1 MSILAFFLRKNITD
15 NCYEHDRAEIEKALH
30 EIGFTFNPHESKSLV
45 WWSVFDGSYYVDE
58 DGEQSPITFNIN
70 LVKQTEERHEKYQGE
85 NYVNNIYFDCFGSYG
100 YDINGEKA
108 PDSCALLLKF
118 LHKYFEYYSD
128 AVFRIED
135 YYSKDYID
143 KQYES
148 GNWNE
153 WC

>member
-15 NCYEHDRAEIEKALH
+15 NY
-30 EIGFTFNPHESKSLV
+30 P
-45 WWSVFDGSYYVDE
+45 
-58 DGEQSPITFNIN
+58 
-70 LVKQTEERHEKYQGE
+70 
-85 NYVNNIYFDCFGSYG
+85 
-100 YDINGEKA
+100 
-108 PDSCALLLKF
+108 
-118 LHKYFEYYSD
+118 D